1 MEINWLQNILSIL
14 TLLGIGSII
23 GGYITHRLAKAK
35 EIEFKQLEQKEKR
48 YKSCLLYMDAFFE
61 PRNIKY
67 LSSRQPDID
76 SAQDII
82 AYLKMEYYDMLLYA
96 SKEVI
101 KSVKIFITNPNR
113 NNFIKAVLAMR
124 RDLWDK
130 KTILEINDIVIDI
143 TSNQKM

>member
-1 MEINWLQNILSIL
+1 MS
-14 TLLGIGSII
+14 S
-23 GGYITHRLAKAK
+23 
-35 EIEFKQLEQKEKR
+35 
-48 YKSCLLYMDAFFE
+48 LYDMDAFFE
-61 PRNIKY
+61 PKNIKY